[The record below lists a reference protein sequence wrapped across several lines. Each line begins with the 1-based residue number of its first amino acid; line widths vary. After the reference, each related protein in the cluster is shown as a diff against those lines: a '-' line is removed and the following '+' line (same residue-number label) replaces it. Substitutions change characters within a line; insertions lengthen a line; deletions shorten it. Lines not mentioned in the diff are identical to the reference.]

1 MNFKLGEFFCGPGGI
16 AQGAIDANS
25 IKSKNKHISK
35 CMFPKCSHNVFSLYK
50 CEFHTTFKKC
60 MFPGCYHEKQKHSG
74 KCKKH
79 THFKLCKHNKCNI
92 YHDKGDYCKKH
103 TRKK

>member
-1 MNFKLGEFFCGPGGI
+1 
-16 AQGAIDANS
+16 
-25 IKSKNKHISK
+25 
-35 CMFPKCSHNVFSLYK
+35 MFPKCSHNVFSLYK